1 MNAEN
6 LLGDQILLQ
15 TSVHAS
21 VRINLKLF
29 RKVKRS
35 MLTKILVM
43 AESLRDAK
51 EKKEMRKKNDI
62 HAARAAASEKE
73 RFAKVKVNMI
83 MRFYRVSHVR
93 ALEILAERLAEKAAA
108 EAAAKAAAEAAKAAK
123 EAAREAR
130 LAALRRRIAERKKQ
144 RQTSFQT

>member
-1 MNAEN
+1 
-6 LLGDQILLQ
+6 
-15 TSVHAS
+15 
-21 VRINLKLF
+21 
-29 RKVKRS
+29 
-35 MLTKILVM
+35 
-43 AESLRDAK
+43 
-51 EKKEMRKKNDI
+51 MRKKNDI

-108 EAAAKAAAEAAKAAK
+108 EAAAEAAKAAK

-130 LAALRRRIAERKKQ
+130 LAAVRRRIAERKKQ